1 MSELMMSVLSLNNF
15 AQKMQEIKTEM
26 EIAFRKA
33 GVRLDQIVGTLD
45 DHKAVNSDGDANDSL
60 D

>member
-1 MSELMMSVLSLNNF
+1 MSVLSLNNF